1 MIRTEFSQKCGWRT
15 AGLVM
20 LVSLMTGCRLLT
32 VTTVAVVSVVGLAG
46 YAVYKTG
53 EAAVTGVGKA
63 AKATGNAFSSGSNS
77 ASTVVF
83 RDGEFRTEYA
93 AGIAPVWLASSAA
106 LRKAELQN
114 IAGTRDGISGELRAQ
129 TWEGMEIKLKV
140 QNLEPDRTEVRIRVG
155 DKGSLKDSEVIHK
168 LIQAELTGGGAS

>member
-1 MIRTEFSQKCGWRT
+1 MKTHHWKK
-15 AGLVM
+15 AGLVV
-20 LVSLMTGCRLLT
+20 LISLMAGCRLLT
-32 VTTVAVVSVVGLAG
+32 FTTVAVVSVVGLAG

-53 EAAVTGVGKA
+53 EVAVTGVGKA
-63 AKATGNAFSSGSNS
+63 AEATGNAFSSGSKP

-106 LRKAELQN
+106 LRKADLQN
-114 IAGTRDGISGELRAQ
+114 VDGSRDGISGELRAQ
-129 TWEGMEIKLKV
+129 TWEGTEIKLKV

-155 DKGSLKDSEVIHK
+155 AKGSLKDSEVIHK
-168 LIQAELTGGGAS
+168 LIQTELTGGGAS